1 MFGKR
6 VLHKTAATETC
17 SEDCTSLGYTVSQMM
32 DSGIRYI
39 QVYHGILGDTYGS
52 IHNGAPDLSIS
63 SADACQAAADST
75 YTWGGSASWSNR
87 PKGCHVY
94 YDATPNSWSYRP
106 TLYWNTHSTTM
117 TGCLYYNQQSNRNGG
132 CFQQY
137 AMEVDADKKV
147 SESECEA
154 YAASVN
160 KPYSDAISSQASD
173 QHENYIPG
181 CQADS
186 VNVYWNPSTTAPRVC
201 GHGGNACPTYT
212 RS

>member
-1 MFGKR
+1 
-6 VLHKTAATETC
+6 
-17 SEDCTSLGYTVSQMM
+17 M

-39 QVYHGILGDTYGS
+39 QVYHGILGDSYFS

-63 SADACQAAADST
+63 SADACQAAADAHPYNPDIWPYIWSAL
-75 YTWGGSASWSNR
+75 TWSGSNSWSNR

-94 YDATPNSWSYRP
+94 KSGHGTSTYPFVWHV
-106 TLYWNTHSTTM
+106 YWNTHSTT
-117 TGCLYYNQQSNRNGG
+117 TTSCYSWYTSGGSHSWRNLG

-147 SESECEA
+147 DESECEA

-181 CQADS
+181 CQADR
-186 VNVYWNPSTTAPRVC
+186 VNVYWNPSTTAPRAVS
-201 GHGGNACPTYT
+201 YT
-212 RS
+212 HLTLPPICSV